1 MNEQEAIAYLKTA
14 TNVDDFVAK
23 KKEVLEKLT
32 GVNPVH
38 FRATIESEGLIVKV
52 LGKDTSEDI
61 ERSHQRRK
69 VRKEEENLQ
78 ELLEELI

>member
-14 TNVDDFVAK
+14 TDVDDFVAK

-61 ERSHQRRK
+61 ERSYKRRK
-69 VRKEEENLQ
+69 ARQEEASLQ
-78 ELLEELI
+78 ELLEDII